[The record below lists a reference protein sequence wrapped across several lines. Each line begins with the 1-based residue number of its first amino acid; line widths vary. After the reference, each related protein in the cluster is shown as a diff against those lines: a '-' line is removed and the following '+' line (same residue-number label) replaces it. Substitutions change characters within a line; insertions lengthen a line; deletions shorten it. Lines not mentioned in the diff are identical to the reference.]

1 MSNSKGNQFPR
12 ANREITTKQVRLI
25 DFDGTMLGVVTTQEA
40 LKIAADRGLDL
51 VEVSPTADPPVCKV
65 LDFGKYKYEA
75 QKKAHDAKKKQ
86 KVIEVKEIKLRPT
99 IAEGDY
105 EVKLRSVK
113 KFITEGD
120 KVKVSV
126 KFRGR
131 EITHDEFGMNLL
143 VRMKTELSE
152 ICKVELEPKMEGKQL
167 IMILAPQASK

>member
-1 MSNSKGNQFPR
+1 
-12 ANREITTKQVRLI
+12 
-25 DFDGTMLGVVTTQEA
+25 MLGVVTTQEA